1 MSADHTCESNI
12 LGLVMCS
19 SGAHYIDHEEL
30 EELNRRYK
38 EENEGTPPKYICSYS
53 GLPSLLIY
61 QNEK

>member
-1 MSADHTCESNI
+1 
-12 LGLVMCS
+12 MCS

-30 EELNRRYK
+30 EELKRRYK

-61 QNEK
+61 QKDENNR